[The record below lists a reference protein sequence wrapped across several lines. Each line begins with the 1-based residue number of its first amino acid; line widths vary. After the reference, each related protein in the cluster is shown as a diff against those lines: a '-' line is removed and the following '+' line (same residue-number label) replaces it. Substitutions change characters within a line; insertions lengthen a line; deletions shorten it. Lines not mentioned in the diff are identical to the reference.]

1 MRYMDTHCKCT
12 QDHKNDTYTF
22 SGKDLF
28 TGKPVSVTVPG
39 PALFKYR
46 QGAMMQDAFP
56 MLTPQQREFLITGMY
71 DSFPGDDDV

>member
-71 DSFPGDDDV
+71 DSFPEDDNV